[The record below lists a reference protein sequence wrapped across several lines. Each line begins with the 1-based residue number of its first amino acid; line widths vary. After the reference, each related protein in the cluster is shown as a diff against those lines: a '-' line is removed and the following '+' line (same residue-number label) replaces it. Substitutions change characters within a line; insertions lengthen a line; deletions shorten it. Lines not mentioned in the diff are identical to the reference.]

1 MRLAGLVWAYMKR
14 LPGAPEA
21 FGPCVRGVSSPQM
34 KCGGS
39 DLVKHDQVVA
49 RACPGVTHVFKES
62 LWRNNLASVRNK
74 LVD

>member
-1 MRLAGLVWAYMKR
+1 MRLAGLVWA
-14 LPGAPEA
+14 
-21 FGPCVRGVSSPQM
+21 FGVCEGCLVPQM
-34 KCGGS
+34 KRGGS